1 MFVCIYNLTSA
12 FTSHFLMYL
21 RQMEQH
27 RQRFSGE
34 ITNASAVVNTQLSK
48 LRMLERKFSNMDD
61 KFSVEIST
69 LMKNGNNARAK
80 ALANELVNI
89 RRIKNTTR
97 NMNLTLEMLVIRFST
112 LKDFG
117 MIMSTIEPTI
127 DMIKSI
133 QLDISAIVP
142 AANGVLSEMSEVSSE
157 VLNESTKIDGNYA
170 IPTSVDSDAL
180 DILTEIESVMEQDAK
195 TKLPEIPTEINET
208 IIQSTDNIKMR
219 RLLKESQVL
228 VET

>member
-1 MFVCIYNLTSA
+1 
-12 FTSHFLMYL
+12 
-21 RQMEQH
+21 MEQH

-61 KFSVEIST
+61 RFSIEISN

-117 MIMSTIEPTI
+117 MIMNTIEPTI
-127 DMIKSI
+127 DMIKNI
-133 QLDISAIVP
+133 QLDISAIIP
-142 AANGVLSEMSEVSSE
+142 TANGVLSEMSEVSSE
-157 VLNESTKIDGNYA
+157 VLNESMRIDGNYA
-170 IPTSVDSDAL
+170 IQTSVDSDAL
-180 DILTEIESVMEQDAK
+180 DILTEVESVMEQDAK
-195 TKLPEIPTEINET
+195 TKLPEIPAEINES
-208 IIQSTDNIKMR
+208 IIRSTDNIKMG

>member
-1 MFVCIYNLTSA
+1 
-12 FTSHFLMYL
+12 
-21 RQMEQH
+21 MEQH

-61 KFSVEIST
+61 KFSIEISN

-117 MIMSTIEPTI
+117 MIMNTIEPTI
-127 DMIKSI
+127 DMIKNI

-142 AANGVLSEMSEVSSE
+142 TANGVLSEMSEVSSE
-157 VLNESTKIDGNYA
+157 VLNESMRIDGNYA
-170 IPTSVDSDAL
+170 IQTSVDSDAL
-180 DILTEIESVMEQDAK
+180 DILTEVESVMEQDAK
-195 TKLPEIPTEINET
+195 TKLPEIPAEINES
-208 IIQSTDNIKMR
+208 IIRSTDNIKMG

>member
-1 MFVCIYNLTSA
+1 
-12 FTSHFLMYL
+12 
-21 RQMEQH
+21 MEQH

-48 LRMLERKFSNMDD
+48 LTMLERKFSSMDD
-61 KFSVEIST
+61 KFSLEISN
-69 LMKNGNNARAK
+69 LMKNGNNSRAK

-89 RRIKNTTR
+89 RRIKNITR
-97 NMNLTLEMLVIRFST
+97 NMTLTLEMLVIRFST

-117 MIMSTIEPTI
+117 MIMDTIEPTVDI
-127 DMIKSI
+127 IKNI

-142 AANGVLSEMSEVSSE
+142 AANGVLSEMSDISSV

-170 IPTSVDSDAL
+170 IPTAVDSDAL
-180 DILTEIESVMEQDAK
+180 DILSEIESVMEQDAK
-195 TKLPEIPTEINET
+195 TKLPEIPAEISEAT
-208 IIQSTDNIKMR
+208 IQSKDKTKMTS
-219 RLLKESQVL
+219 LLRENQVL

>member
-1 MFVCIYNLTSA
+1 
-12 FTSHFLMYL
+12 
-21 RQMEQH
+21 MEQH

-61 KFSVEIST
+61 KFSIEISI

-117 MIMSTIEPTI
+117 MIMNTIEPTI
-127 DMIKSI
+127 DMIKNI
-133 QLDISAIVP
+133 QLDISAIIP
-142 AANGVLSEMSEVSSE
+142 TANGVLSEMSEVSSE
-157 VLNESTKIDGNYA
+157 VLNESMRIDGNYA
-170 IPTSVDSDAL
+170 IQTSVDSDAL
-180 DILTEIESVMEQDAK
+180 DILTEVESVMEQDAK
-195 TKLPEIPTEINET
+195 TKLPEIPAEINES
-208 IIQSTDNIKMR
+208 IIRSTDNIKMG

>member
-1 MFVCIYNLTSA
+1 DLW
-12 FTSHFLMYL
+12 
-21 RQMEQH
+21 QMEQH

-34 ITNASAVVNTQLSK
+34 ITNASAVVNTQLSR

-61 KFSVEIST
+61 KFSIEISN
-69 LMKNGNNARAK
+69 LMKNGNNVRAK

-117 MIMSTIEPTI
+117 MIMNTIEPTI
-127 DMIKSI
+127 DMIKNI

-142 AANGVLSEMSEVSSE
+142 TANGVLSEMSEVSSE
-157 VLNESTKIDGNYA
+157 VLNESMRIDGNYA
-170 IPTSVDSDAL
+170 IQTSVDSDAL
-180 DILTEIESVMEQDAK
+180 DILTEVESVMEQDAK
-195 TKLPEIPTEINET
+195 TKLPEIPAEINES
-208 IIQSTDNIKMR
+208 IIRSSDNIKMG
-219 RLLKESQVL
+219 RLLKENQVL

>member
-1 MFVCIYNLTSA
+1 
-12 FTSHFLMYL
+12 
-21 RQMEQH
+21 MEQH

-48 LRMLERKFSNMDD
+48 LTMLERKFSNLDD
-61 KFSVEIST
+61 KFSLEISN

-89 RRIKNTTR
+89 RRIKNITR

-117 MIMSTIEPTI
+117 MIMDTIEPTVDI
-127 DMIKSI
+127 IKDI
-133 QLDISAIVP
+133 QLDISGIVP
-142 AANGVLSEMSEVSSE
+142 AANGVLSEMSDISSV

-170 IPTSVDSDAL
+170 IPTTVDSDAL

-195 TKLPEIPTEINET
+195 TKLPEIPAEINEA
-208 IIQSTDNIKMR
+208 IIQSKDKMKIR
-219 RLLKESQVL
+219 NLLKESQVL

>member
-1 MFVCIYNLTSA
+1 
-12 FTSHFLMYL
+12 
-21 RQMEQH
+21 MEQH

-61 KFSVEIST
+61 KFSIEISN
-69 LMKNGNNARAK
+69 LMKNGNNVRAK

-117 MIMSTIEPTI
+117 MIMNTIEPTI
-127 DMIKSI
+127 DMIKNI

-142 AANGVLSEMSEVSSE
+142 TANGVLSEMSEVSSE
-157 VLNESTKIDGNYA
+157 VLNESMRIDGNYA
-170 IPTSVDSDAL
+170 IQTSVDSDAL
-180 DILTEIESVMEQDAK
+180 DILTEVESVMEQDAK
-195 TKLPEIPTEINET
+195 TKLPEIPAEINES
-208 IIQSTDNIKMR
+208 IIRSSDNIKMG
-219 RLLKESQVL
+219 RLLKENQVL

>member
-1 MFVCIYNLTSA
+1 
-12 FTSHFLMYL
+12 
-21 RQMEQH
+21 MEQH

-34 ITNASAVVNTQLSK
+34 ITNASAVVNTQLSR

-61 KFSVEIST
+61 KFSIEISN

-117 MIMSTIEPTI
+117 MIMNTIEPTI
-127 DMIKSI
+127 DMIKNI

-142 AANGVLSEMSEVSSE
+142 TANGVLSEMSEVSSE
-157 VLNESTKIDGNYA
+157 VLNESMRIGGNYA
-170 IPTSVDSDAL
+170 IQTSVDSDAL
-180 DILTEIESVMEQDAK
+180 DILTEVESVMEQDAK
-195 TKLPEIPTEINET
+195 TKLPEIPAEINES
-208 IIQSTDNIKMR
+208 IIRSTDNIKMG

>member
-1 MFVCIYNLTSA
+1 
-12 FTSHFLMYL
+12 
-21 RQMEQH
+21 MEQH

-48 LRMLERKFSNMDD
+48 LTMLERKFSSMDD
-61 KFSVEIST
+61 KFSLEISN
-69 LMKNGNNARAK
+69 LMKNGNNSRAK

-89 RRIKNTTR
+89 RRIKNITR
-97 NMNLTLEMLVIRFST
+97 NMTLTLEMLVIRFST

-117 MIMSTIEPTI
+117 MIMDTIEPTVDI
-127 DMIKSI
+127 IKNI

-142 AANGVLSEMSEVSSE
+142 AANGVLSEMSDISSV

-170 IPTSVDSDAL
+170 IPTAVDSDAV
-180 DILTEIESVMEQDAK
+180 DILSEIESVMEQDAK
-195 TKLPEIPTEINET
+195 TKLPEIPAEISEAT
-208 IIQSTDNIKMR
+208 IQSKDKTKMTS
-219 RLLKESQVL
+219 LLRENRVL

>member
-1 MFVCIYNLTSA
+1 
-12 FTSHFLMYL
+12 
-21 RQMEQH
+21 MEQH

-34 ITNASAVVNTQLSK
+34 ITNASAVVNTQLSR

-61 KFSVEIST
+61 KFSIEISN

-117 MIMSTIEPTI
+117 MIMNTIEPTI
-127 DMIKSI
+127 DMIKNI
-133 QLDISAIVP
+133 QLDISAIIP
-142 AANGVLSEMSEVSSE
+142 TANGVLSEMSEVSSE
-157 VLNESTKIDGNYA
+157 VLNESMRIDGNYA
-170 IPTSVDSDAL
+170 IQTSVDSDAL
-180 DILTEIESVMEQDAK
+180 DILTEVESVMEQDAK
-195 TKLPEIPTEINET
+195 TKLPEIPAEINES
-208 IIQSTDNIKMR
+208 IIRSTDNIKTG

>member
-1 MFVCIYNLTSA
+1 
-12 FTSHFLMYL
+12 
-21 RQMEQH
+21 MEQH

-61 KFSVEIST
+61 KFSIEISN

-117 MIMSTIEPTI
+117 MIMNTIEPTI
-127 DMIKSI
+127 DMIKNI
-133 QLDISAIVP
+133 QLDISAIIP
-142 AANGVLSEMSEVSSE
+142 TANGVLSEMSEVSSE
-157 VLNESTKIDGNYA
+157 VLNESMRIDGNYA
-170 IPTSVDSDAL
+170 IQTSVDSDAL
-180 DILTEIESVMEQDAK
+180 DILTEVESVMEQDAK
-195 TKLPEIPTEINET
+195 TKLPEIPAEINES
-208 IIQSTDNIKMR
+208 IIRSTDNIKMG
-219 RLLKESQVL
+219 RLLKESQGTSRNL
-228 VET
+228 NRQHELR

>member
-1 MFVCIYNLTSA
+1 
-12 FTSHFLMYL
+12 
-21 RQMEQH
+21 MEQH

-48 LRMLERKFSNMDD
+48 LRMLERKFSDMDD
-61 KFSVEIST
+61 KFSIEISN
-69 LMKNGNNARAK
+69 LMKNGNDARAK

-117 MIMSTIEPTI
+117 MIMNTIEPTI
-127 DMIKSI
+127 DMIKNI
-133 QLDISAIVP
+133 QLDISAIIP
-142 AANGVLSEMSEVSSE
+142 TANGVLSEMSEVSSE
-157 VLNESTKIDGNYA
+157 VLNESMRIDGNYA
-170 IPTSVDSDAL
+170 IQTSVDSDAL
-180 DILTEIESVMEQDAK
+180 DILTEVESVMEQDAK
-195 TKLPEIPTEINET
+195 TKLPEIPAEINES
-208 IIQSTDNIKMR
+208 IIQSTDNIKMG

>member
-1 MFVCIYNLTSA
+1 
-12 FTSHFLMYL
+12 
-21 RQMEQH
+21 MEQH

-48 LRMLERKFSNMDD
+48 LTMLERKFSNMDD
-61 KFSVEIST
+61 KFSNEISN

-89 RRIKNTTR
+89 RRIKNITR

-117 MIMSTIEPTI
+117 MIMDTIEPTV
-127 DMIKSI
+127 DMIKNI

-142 AANGVLSEMSEVSSE
+142 AANGVLSEMSEISSE
-157 VLNESTKIDGNYA
+157 VLNESTRVDGNYA

-195 TKLPEIPTEINET
+195 TKLPEIPTEINEAIT
-208 IIQSTDNIKMR
+208 QSADKIKMR
-219 RLLKESQVL
+219 SLLKESQVL

>member
-1 MFVCIYNLTSA
+1 
-12 FTSHFLMYL
+12 
-21 RQMEQH
+21 MEQH

-48 LRMLERKFSNMDD
+48 LTMLERKFSNLDD
-61 KFSVEIST
+61 KFSLEISS

-89 RRIKNTTR
+89 RRIKNITR

-117 MIMSTIEPTI
+117 MIMDTIEPTVDI
-127 DMIKSI
+127 IKNI
-133 QLDISAIVP
+133 QLEISGIVP
-142 AANGVLSEMSEVSSE
+142 AANGVLSEMSDISSV

-170 IPTSVDSDAL
+170 IPTTVDSDAL

-195 TKLPEIPTEINET
+195 TKLPEIPAEINEA
-208 IIQSTDNIKMR
+208 IIQSKDKMKIR
-219 RLLKESQVL
+219 NLLKESQVL

>member
-1 MFVCIYNLTSA
+1 
-12 FTSHFLMYL
+12 MYL

-48 LRMLERKFSNMDD
+48 LTMLEKKFSNMDD
-61 KFSVEIST
+61 KFSNEISN

-89 RRIKNTTR
+89 RRIKNITR

-117 MIMSTIEPTI
+117 MIMDTIEPTV
-127 DMIKSI
+127 DMIKNI

-142 AANGVLSEMSEVSSE
+142 AANGVLSEMSEISSE
-157 VLNESTKIDGNYA
+157 VLDESTKIDGNYA

-208 IIQSTDNIKMR
+208 IIQSTNNIKMR
-219 RLLKESQVL
+219 SLLKESRVL

>member
-1 MFVCIYNLTSA
+1 
-12 FTSHFLMYL
+12 
-21 RQMEQH
+21 MEQH

-48 LRMLERKFSNMDD
+48 LTMLESKFSSMDS
-61 KFSVEIST
+61 KFSVEISN

-89 RRIKNTTR
+89 RRMKNITR

-117 MIMSTIEPTI
+117 MIMDTIEPTV
-127 DMIKSI
+127 DMIKNI

-142 AANGVLSEMSEVSSE
+142 AANGVLSEMSEISSE
-157 VLNESTKIDGNYA
+157 VLNESTKIDGHYA

-180 DILTEIESVMEQDAK
+180 DILAEIESVMEQDAK
-195 TKLPEIPTEINET
+195 MKLPDTPTEIDEAL
-208 IIQSTDNIKMR
+208 IQSTDSMKTK
-219 RLLKESQVL
+219 RLLKENQVL

>member
-1 MFVCIYNLTSA
+1 
-12 FTSHFLMYL
+12 
-21 RQMEQH
+21 MEQH

-48 LRMLERKFSNMDD
+48 LRMLERKFSDMDD
-61 KFSVEIST
+61 KFSIEISN

-117 MIMSTIEPTI
+117 MIMNTIEPTI
-127 DMIKSI
+127 DMIKNI
-133 QLDISAIVP
+133 QLDISAIIP
-142 AANGVLSEMSEVSSE
+142 TANGVLSEMSEVSSE
-157 VLNESTKIDGNYA
+157 VLNESMRIDGNYP
-170 IPTSVDSDAL
+170 IQTCVDSDAL
-180 DILTEIESVMEQDAK
+180 DILTEVESVMEQDAK
-195 TKLPEIPTEINET
+195 TKLPEIPAEINES
-208 IIQSTDNIKMR
+208 IIRSTDNIKMG

>member
-1 MFVCIYNLTSA
+1 
-12 FTSHFLMYL
+12 
-21 RQMEQH
+21 MEQH

-34 ITNASAVVNTQLSK
+34 ITNASAVVNTQLSR

-61 KFSVEIST
+61 KFSIEISN
-69 LMKNGNNARAK
+69 LMKNGNNVRAK

-117 MIMSTIEPTI
+117 MIMNTIEPTI
-127 DMIKSI
+127 DMIKNI

-142 AANGVLSEMSEVSSE
+142 TASGVLSEMSEVSSE
-157 VLNESTKIDGNYA
+157 VLNESMRIDGNYA
-170 IPTSVDSDAL
+170 IQTSVDSDAL
-180 DILTEIESVMEQDAK
+180 DILTEVESVMEQDAK
-195 TKLPEIPTEINET
+195 TKLPEIPAEINES
-208 IIQSTDNIKMR
+208 IIRSSDNIKMG
-219 RLLKESQVL
+219 RLLKENQVL

>member
-1 MFVCIYNLTSA
+1 
-12 FTSHFLMYL
+12 
-21 RQMEQH
+21 MEQH

-61 KFSVEIST
+61 KFSIEISN

-117 MIMSTIEPTI
+117 MIMNTIEPTI
-127 DMIKSI
+127 DMIKNI

-142 AANGVLSEMSEVSSE
+142 TANGVLSEMSEVSSE
-157 VLNESTKIDGNYA
+157 VLNESMRIDGNYA
-170 IPTSVDSDAL
+170 IQTSVDSDAL
-180 DILTEIESVMEQDAK
+180 DILTEVESVMEQDAK
-195 TKLPEIPTEINET
+195 TKLPEIPAEINES
-208 IIQSTDNIKMR
+208 IIRSTDNIKMG
-219 RLLKESQVL
+219 RLLKETQVL

>member
-1 MFVCIYNLTSA
+1 
-12 FTSHFLMYL
+12 MYL
-21 RQMEQH
+21 RKMEQH

-48 LRMLERKFSNMDD
+48 LTMLERKFSNLDD
-61 KFSVEIST
+61 KFSLEISN
-69 LMKNGNNARAK
+69 LMKNGNNTRAK

-89 RRIKNTTR
+89 RRIKNITR

-117 MIMSTIEPTI
+117 MIMDTIEPTVDI
-127 DMIKSI
+127 IKNI
-133 QLDISAIVP
+133 QLDISGIVP
-142 AANGVLSEMSEVSSE
+142 AANGVLSEMSDISSV

-170 IPTSVDSDAL
+170 IPTTVDSDAL

-195 TKLPEIPTEINET
+195 TKLPEIPAEINEA
-208 IIQSTDNIKMR
+208 IIQSKDKMKIR
-219 RLLKESQVL
+219 NLLKESQVL
-228 VET
+228 IET

>member
-1 MFVCIYNLTSA
+1 
-12 FTSHFLMYL
+12 MYL

-48 LRMLERKFSNMDD
+48 LTLLERKFSNMDD
-61 KFSVEIST
+61 KFSIEISN

-89 RRIKNTTR
+89 RRMKNITR

-117 MIMSTIEPTI
+117 MIMDTIEPTV
-127 DMIKSI
+127 DMIKNI

-142 AANGVLSEMSEVSSE
+142 AANGVLSEMSEISSE
-157 VLNESTKIDGNYA
+157 VLNENTKINGNYA

-180 DILTEIESVMEQDAK
+180 DILTEIESVMEQEAK
-195 TKLPEIPTEINET
+195 TKLPEIPTEINEP
-208 IIQSTDNIKMR
+208 IIQSTDSIKMR
-219 RLLKESQVL
+219 SLLKESQVL

>member
-1 MFVCIYNLTSA
+1 
-12 FTSHFLMYL
+12 MYL
-21 RQMEQH
+21 RKMEEH

-48 LRMLERKFSNMDD
+48 LTMLERKFSNMDD
-61 KFSVEIST
+61 KFSLEISN

-117 MIMSTIEPTI
+117 MIMDTIEPTVDI
-127 DMIKSI
+127 IKNI
-133 QLDISAIVP
+133 QLDISGIVP
-142 AANGVLSEMSEVSSE
+142 AANGVLSEMSDISSV

-170 IPTSVDSDAL
+170 IPTTVDSDAL

-195 TKLPEIPTEINET
+195 TKLPEIPAEINEA
-208 IIQSTDNIKMR
+208 IIQSKDKMKIR
-219 RLLKESQVL
+219 SLLKESQVL

>member
-1 MFVCIYNLTSA
+1 
-12 FTSHFLMYL
+12 
-21 RQMEQH
+21 MEQH

-48 LRMLERKFSNMDD
+48 LAMLERKFSNLDD
-61 KFSVEIST
+61 KFSLEISN

-89 RRIKNTTR
+89 RRIKNITR

-117 MIMSTIEPTI
+117 MIMDTIEPTVDI
-127 DMIKSI
+127 IKNI
-133 QLDISAIVP
+133 QLDISGIVP
-142 AANGVLSEMSEVSSE
+142 AANGVLSEMSDISSV

-170 IPTSVDSDAL
+170 IPTTVDSDAL

-195 TKLPEIPTEINET
+195 TKLPEIPAEINEA
-208 IIQSTDNIKMR
+208 IIQSKDKMKIR
-219 RLLKESQVL
+219 NLLKESQVL

>member
-1 MFVCIYNLTSA
+1 
-12 FTSHFLMYL
+12 
-21 RQMEQH
+21 MEQH

-48 LRMLERKFSNMDD
+48 LRMLERKFSDMDD
-61 KFSVEIST
+61 KFSIEISN

-117 MIMSTIEPTI
+117 MIMNTIEPTI
-127 DMIKSI
+127 DMIKNI
-133 QLDISAIVP
+133 QLDIAAIIP
-142 AANGVLSEMSEVSSE
+142 TANGVLSEMSEVSSE
-157 VLNESTKIDGNYA
+157 VLNESMRIDGNYA
-170 IPTSVDSDAL
+170 IQTSVDSDAL
-180 DILTEIESVMEQDAK
+180 DILTEVESVMEQDAK
-195 TKLPEIPTEINET
+195 TKLPEIPAEINES
-208 IIQSTDNIKMR
+208 IIRSTDNIKMG

>member
-1 MFVCIYNLTSA
+1 
-12 FTSHFLMYL
+12 
-21 RQMEQH
+21 MEQH

-48 LRMLERKFSNMDD
+48 LTMLERKFSNMDD
-61 KFSVEIST
+61 KFSLEISN
-69 LMKNGNNARAK
+69 LMKNGNNVRAK

-89 RRIKNTTR
+89 RRIKNITR

-117 MIMSTIEPTI
+117 MIMDTIEPTV
-127 DMIKSI
+127 DMIKNI
-133 QLDISAIVP
+133 QLDMSAIVP
-142 AANGVLSEMSEVSSE
+142 AANGVLSEMSEISSE

-170 IPTSVDSDAL
+170 IPTSIDTDAL
-180 DILTEIESVMEQDAK
+180 DILTEIESVMERDAK
-195 TKLPEIPTEINET
+195 TKLPEIPIEINEA
-208 IIQSTDNIKMR
+208 IIQSTDNMKIR
-219 RLLKESQVL
+219 SLVKESQVM

>member
-1 MFVCIYNLTSA
+1 
-12 FTSHFLMYL
+12 MYL

-48 LRMLERKFSNMDD
+48 LKMLERKFSNMDD

-89 RRIKNTTR
+89 RRIKNITR

-117 MIMSTIEPTI
+117 MIMNTIEPTI

-142 AANGVLSEMSEVSSE
+142 AAVAVLSEMSEVSSE
-157 VLNESTKIDGNYA
+157 VLSESTKISGNYA

>member
-1 MFVCIYNLTSA
+1 
-12 FTSHFLMYL
+12 MYL

-27 RQRFSGE
+27 RQRFNGE

-48 LRMLERKFSNMDD
+48 LTMLERKFSNMDD
-61 KFSVEIST
+61 KFSNEISN

-80 ALANELVNI
+80 ALASELVNI
-89 RRIKNTTR
+89 RRIKNITR

-117 MIMSTIEPTI
+117 MIMDTIEPTV
-127 DMIKSI
+127 DMIKNI
-133 QLDISAIVP
+133 QLDISSIVP
-142 AANGVLSEMSEVSSE
+142 SANGVLSEMSEISSE
-157 VLNESTKIDGNYA
+157 VLNGSTRIDGNYA

-195 TKLPEIPTEINET
+195 TKLPEIPTEISET
-208 IIQSTDNIKMR
+208 IIQSADNIKMKS
-219 RLLKESQVL
+219 LLKESQVL

>member
-1 MFVCIYNLTSA
+1 
-12 FTSHFLMYL
+12 
-21 RQMEQH
+21 MEQH

-34 ITNASAVVNTQLSK
+34 ITNASAVVNTQLSR

-61 KFSVEIST
+61 KFSIEISN

-117 MIMSTIEPTI
+117 TIMNTIEPTI
-127 DMIKSI
+127 DMIKNI

-142 AANGVLSEMSEVSSE
+142 TANGVLSEMSELSSE
-157 VLNESTKIDGNYA
+157 VLNESMRIDGNYA
-170 IPTSVDSDAL
+170 IQTSVDSDAL
-180 DILTEIESVMEQDAK
+180 DILTEVESVMEQDAK
-195 TKLPEIPTEINET
+195 TKLPEIPAEINES
-208 IIQSTDNIKMR
+208 IIRSSDNIKMG
-219 RLLKESQVL
+219 RLLKENQVL

>member
-1 MFVCIYNLTSA
+1 
-12 FTSHFLMYL
+12 
-21 RQMEQH
+21 MEQH

-48 LRMLERKFSNMDD
+48 LTMLERKFSNMDD
-61 KFSVEIST
+61 KFSNEISN

-89 RRIKNTTR
+89 RRIKNITR

-117 MIMSTIEPTI
+117 MIMDTIEPTV
-127 DMIKSI
+127 DMIKNI
-133 QLDISAIVP
+133 QLDISSIVP
-142 AANGVLSEMSEVSSE
+142 AANGVLSEMSEISSE
-157 VLNESTKIDGNYA
+157 VLNESTRIDGNYA

-208 IIQSTDNIKMR
+208 IIQSADNIKLKS
-219 RLLKESQVL
+219 LLKESQVL

>member
-1 MFVCIYNLTSA
+1 
-12 FTSHFLMYL
+12 MYL
-21 RQMEQH
+21 RQMEQQ

-48 LRMLERKFSNMDD
+48 LTVLERKFSNMDD
-61 KFSVEIST
+61 KFSTEISN
-69 LMKNGNNARAK
+69 LMKNGNNTRAK

-89 RRIKNTTR
+89 RRMKNITR

-117 MIMSTIEPTI
+117 MIMDTIEPTV
-127 DMIKSI
+127 DMVKNI

-142 AANGVLSEMSEVSSE
+142 AANGVLSEMSDVSAE

-180 DILTEIESVMEQDAK
+180 DILTEIESIMEQDAK
-195 TKLPEIPTEINET
+195 TKLPEIPTEINER
-208 IIQSTDNIKMR
+208 IVNSSDNIKMR
-219 RLLKESQVL
+219 RLLKENQVL

>member
-1 MFVCIYNLTSA
+1 
-12 FTSHFLMYL
+12 MYL

-89 RRIKNTTR
+89 RRIKNITR

-117 MIMSTIEPTI
+117 MIMNTIEPTI

-157 VLNESTKIDGNYA
+157 VLSESTKISGNYA